1 MMKFYAMFV
10 ALGCAIMGLLAFSA
24 NANSD
29 MKEVVYRVDYQKEL
43 AVNGSDTS
51 SSKSFMYVNHN
62 IDGHKVRCI
71 IVQPRSIHLEKPIAI
86 SCDWSD
92 FSK

>member
-1 MMKFYAMFV
+1 MKFYAMFV

-24 NANSD
+24 HADSD
-29 MKEVVYRVDYQKEL
+29 MKEVIYRVDYQKEL
-43 AVNGSDTS
+43 AINGSYTS
-51 SSKSFMYVNHN
+51 PNKSFVYVNHRV
-62 IDGHKVRCI
+62 DGHTVRCVVI
-71 IVQPRSIHLEKPIAI
+71 QSRSHHLGKPIAI

>member
-1 MMKFYAMFV
+1 MKFYSMFV

-24 NANSD
+24 NADSN
-29 MKEVVYRVDYQKEL
+29 MKEVVYRVDQQKEL
-43 AVNGSDTS
+43 AVNGSDS
-51 SSKSFMYVNHN
+51 SSSESFMYVNHN
-62 IDGHKVRCI
+62 IDGHKVRCVVI
-71 IVQPRSIHLEKPIAI
+71 QSRSHHLEKPIAI